1 MKKVMKLQLNK
12 KIKDN
17 GGFTLIELIITVAL
31 IFLVVSAVS
40 ATFILAINTSGD
52 VIDIITSVKD
62 SRLII
67 YRISRDIR
75 EAVEISEAESDSVT
89 FRSFMYIGNDYEVI
103 NYYLVSDEEYYTLY
117 RKEGDGAPRVVASK
131 IINNNVFT
139 YYTGVDEPENGMGSV
154 SAEELNSIKIIKIDL
169 SVDQSGS
176 ATDRTMDLK
185 TQISLR
191 NRI

>member
-1 MKKVMKLQLNK
+1 MKLQLNK
-12 KIKDN
+12 KIKDDV
-17 GGFTLIELIITVAL
+17 GFTLIELIITVAL

-40 ATFILAINTSGD
+40 ATFIIAINTSGD
-52 VIDIITSVKD
+52 VIDVITSVKD

-89 FRSFMYIGNDYEVI
+89 FRSFMYTGNDYEVI
-103 NYYLVSDEEYYTLY
+103 NYYLASDDGHYTLY
-117 RKEGDGAPRVVASK
+117 RKEGDGAPRAVASK

-154 SAEELNSIKIIKIDL
+154 SAEELDSIKIIKIDL

-185 TQISLR
+185 TQIALR
-191 NRI
+191 NRV

>member
-1 MKKVMKLQLNK
+1 MKLQLQAVK
-12 KIKDN
+12 KIKDD

-40 ATFILAINTSGD
+40 ATFIIAINTSGD
-52 VIDIITSVKD
+52 VIDVITSVKD

-103 NYYLVSDEEYYTLY
+103 NYYLVSDDGYYTLY
-117 RKEGDGAPRVVASK
+117 RKEGDGAPRAVASK

-154 SAEELNSIKIIKIDL
+154 STEELDSIKIIKIDL

-185 TQISLR
+185 TQIALR
-191 NRI
+191 NRV

>member
-1 MKKVMKLQLNK
+1 MKLQLQAVK

-17 GGFTLIELIITVAL
+17 KGFTLIELIITVAL

-40 ATFILAINTSGD
+40 ATFIIAINTSGD
-52 VIDIITSVKD
+52 VIDVITSVKD

-89 FRSFMYIGNDYEVI
+89 FRSFIYTDDNYEVI
-103 NYYLVSDEEYYTLY
+103 NYYLASDDDYYTLY

-154 SAEELNSIKIIKIDL
+154 SADELNDIKIIKIDL

-176 ATDRTMDLK
+176 ETDRTMDLK
-185 TQISLR
+185 TQIALR
-191 NRI
+191 NRV